1 MADAELV
8 EKILARTP
16 LSAEDLHVVS
26 RAMAPGVADQS
37 AVRAL
42 LRIEVQIAR
51 GLALLER
58 LAVAAEAAQ
67 SPPAAPPAPETTLGS
82 ASESKPK
89 RGR

>member
-58 LAVAAEAAQ
+58 LVAAEAAQ